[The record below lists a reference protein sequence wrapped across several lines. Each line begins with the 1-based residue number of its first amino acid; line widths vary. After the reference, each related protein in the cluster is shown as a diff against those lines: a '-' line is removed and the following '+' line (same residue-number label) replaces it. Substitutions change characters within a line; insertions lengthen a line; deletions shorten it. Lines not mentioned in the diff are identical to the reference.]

1 MKLFRDDN
9 HFSAVLVIDECNPED
24 RSYIWNKLKSRG
36 TRIKLITVYN
46 DYDQSTGDTVY
57 FNAPPLKTEQIRNII
72 ESYTI
77 PTDVA
82 ERFSELC
89 DGSPRAAHV
98 IGQNLLNHPEDLLKP
113 PDTVDIWGRYIVGEA
128 DPNSENIKQRQRVLR
143 HIALFKRFGF
153 GRTVV
158 DEAKAIGITR
168 LRQLTAILPG
178 RDFKK
183 SLPI

>member
-1 MKLFRDDN
+1 M
-9 HFSAVLVIDECNPED
+9 
-24 RSYIWNKLKSRG
+24 
-36 TRIKLITVYN
+36 ITVYN

-57 FNAPPLKTEQIRNII
+57 FNAPPLKTEQICNII
-72 ESYTI
+72 ESYKI

-89 DGSPRAAHV
+89 DGSPRVAHV
-98 IGQNLLNHPEDLLKP
+98 IGPNLLNHPEDLLKP

-128 DPNSENIKQRQRVLR
+128 DPNNQNIKPRQRVLR

-158 DEAKAIGITR
+158 DEAKAIGRKVEAADRDIIWPRFQEIIADLKNAEFFQGEVTCTSLQIT
-168 LRQLTAILPG
+168 
-178 RDFKK
+178 
-183 SLPI
+183 SH